1 MQPPPEATILR
12 LDDLLKLA
20 GVVDSGGQ
28 AKALIQGGK
37 VVVNGEV
44 DTRRGRK
51 LVATDQVSVGGRV
64 LTVDSVLKVK
74 AAAPDKPAKRKD
86 TPFDAPRANTSTRPA
101 HANTR
106 ARPPRGDTSARPP
119 RAGTNAGPPRAKDPR
134 RKPRNVRRP

>member
-1 MQPPPEATILR
+1 MQPPSDTTILR

-51 LVATDQVSVGGRV
+51 LVLTDQVLVGGRALSV
-64 LTVDSVLKVK
+64 EAVLKLK
-74 AAAPDKPAKRKD
+74 APEPERPARRKD
-86 TPFDAPRANTSTRPA
+86 TPFDAPVKS
-101 HANTR
+101 
-106 ARPPRGDTSARPP
+106 ARGEAGARPP
-119 RAGTNAGPPRAKDPR
+119 RAKGPR
-134 RKPRNVRRP
+134 RKPRNGRRP